1 MFVKNPARAPS
12 IKDSGP
18 SLFALP
24 RSSFKYLEA
33 KTGTSTIATSKLHSR
48 EMTIVNV
55 KLLNICARTPSSLEY
70 ITRGKKTQIVVS
82 VLAVMAVII
91 S

>member
-1 MFVKNPARAPS
+1 M
-12 IKDSGP
+12 
-18 SLFALP
+18 
-24 RSSFKYLEA
+24 
-33 KTGTSTIATSKLHSR
+33 TKLHSR
-48 EMTIVNV
+48 EMTIVKV

-91 S
+91 SCEPKTAAGTAFAPRSR